1 MNAGWWTEVENEP
14 IEGLLSKFS
23 FLRMFGIGKIPF
35 FLKWWPK
42 LKLFT
47 VLGLSFVT
55 LSVLLSLVWM
65 VKWLKCAFLWAQK
78 CFFYQFELALD
89 DVNRNFLKKVISLFK
104 KCGPKWPLFIVL
116 GHHFAEKS
124 FFGGR
129 FFLKFALCDPCSQY
143 SAAFTAKKITRGHNP
158 SGCKKI
164 LGYLST

>member
-1 MNAGWWTEVENEP
+1 
-14 IEGLLSKFS
+14 
-23 FLRMFGIGKIPF
+23 
-35 FLKWWPK
+35 
-42 LKLFT
+42 
-47 VLGLSFVT
+47 
-55 LSVLLSLVWM
+55 M

-116 GHHFAEKS
+116 GHHFAENS
-124 FFGGR
+124 FF
-129 FFLKFALCDPCSQY
+129 ATSD
-143 SAAFTAKKITRGHNP
+143 AKKITRGHNP